1 MNAAAMSR
9 DEMKPRP
16 PDGRGIG
23 IVLAVLVHVLLIAA
37 LAFGVNWKAHD
48 PEGVIAELWSA
59 VPQVAAPRAVAPP
72 PTPTPTPAPAPAPAP
87 TPPPPP
93 PKPPAPVERAAPEA
107 PPIADAQIAIEKAR
121 REEARQKAAQEEQ
134 RRQEQKR
141 EEQRQEAQRQEARR
155 QEAQRQ
161 EAQRQEAQRQEAKRE
176 EQQQAAQRQKAAREK
191 AAADEARRVQVAKE
205 AEERRKQE
213 QAEQARRE
221 EAALAAR
228 REAYLQRIK
237 GQAGATGGETSTGTA
252 ARSSGPSSG
261 YAGRIRARIK
271 PNIVF
276 TDTVS
281 GNPIATVE
289 VRCAPDGRI
298 VSRKLV
304 KSSGSSAWDDSVL
317 RAIDRTEMLPRDTDG
332 SVPPVMQIDFRPRD

>member
-23 IVLAVLVHVLLIAA
+23 IVLAVLVHLLLIAA
-37 LAFGVNWKAHD
+37 LAFGVNWRTHD

-72 PTPTPTPAPAPAPAP
+72 PAPTPTPTPTPAPAPTPA
-87 TPPPPP
+87 PPP

-107 PPIADAQIAIEKAR
+107 PPVADAQIAIEKAR

-141 EEQRQEAQRQEARR
+141 EEQRQEARREEAQRQEAQRQEARR
-155 QEAQRQ
+155 QEAQR
-161 EAQRQEAQRQEAKRE
+161 E
-176 EQQQAAQRQKAAREK
+176 EQQLTAQRQKAAREK

-205 AEERRKQE
+205 AEERRKKE
-213 QAEQARRE
+213 LAEQARRE
-221 EAALAAR
+221 EATLAAQ

-252 ARSSGPSSG
+252 ARSSGPSAG

-289 VRCAPDGRI
+289 VRCAPDGKI